1 MDRGRKD
8 VFVEDDEIFDQ
19 LIDKVL
25 ILHLVSVFWDW
36 YEGGTKANGKIVR
49 IHHIFITENKI
60 TCQHSNKVG
69 DSFQRYLNS
78 DKWFRNAKRYLTT
91 MKTGLGQD
99 STTSFTLN
107 TNSCFDSNSEKAKKS
122 KVSSA
127 RK

>member
-1 MDRGRKD
+1 
-8 VFVEDDEIFDQ
+8 
-19 LIDKVL
+19 
-25 ILHLVSVFWDW
+25 
-36 YEGGTKANGKIVR
+36 
-49 IHHIFITENKI
+49 
-60 TCQHSNKVG
+60 
-69 DSFQRYLNS
+69 
-78 DKWFRNAKRYLTT
+78 